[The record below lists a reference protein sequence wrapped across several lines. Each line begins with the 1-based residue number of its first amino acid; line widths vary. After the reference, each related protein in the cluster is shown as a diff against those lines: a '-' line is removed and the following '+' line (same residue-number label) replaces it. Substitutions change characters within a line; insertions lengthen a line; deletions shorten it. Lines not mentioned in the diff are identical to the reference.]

1 MCSGLSL
8 LICVCSH
15 SQSSDRKTFDVDA
28 DRKRAF
34 ELQLEDGK
42 EEIQRL
48 KLVKEIP
55 KNLAPGL
62 KDRLEANAF
71 NVLGCLLN
79 LVGENVSYFATFE
92 RAGRAISKT
101 GTPNRIAGTDKA
113 VCLFKSQVTDI
124 QSVYG
129 DVKEDFL
136 RGLVRFDKSLQD
148 AGLLLLKRVD
158 ENVVTI
164 LAGREGLYLS
174 QRRLADCFS
183 R

>member
-8 LICVCSH
+8 LISVCSH

-28 DRKRAF
+28 DQKCAF
-34 ELQLEDGK
+34 ECQLEDVK
-42 EEIQRL
+42 EEIQHL

-55 KNLAPGL
+55 ENLALGF
-62 KDRLEANAF
+62 KDRLEENAF
-71 NVLGCLLN
+71 NVLGSLLN

-92 RAGRAISKT
+92 RAGCAISKT
-101 GTPNRIAGTDKA
+101 GTPNRVAGTDKA
-113 VCLFKSQVTDI
+113 VRLFKSLVTDI
-124 QSVYG
+124 QSIYG
-129 DVKEDFL
+129 DAKEDFR

-164 LAGREGLYLS
+164 LTGREGLYLS

-183 R
+183 

>member
-1 MCSGLSL
+1 LCSGLSL
-8 LICVCSH
+8 LIGVCSH
-15 SQSSDRKTFDVDA
+15 SQSSNRKTFDVDA

-55 KNLAPGL
+55 ENLEHGL

-71 NVLGCLLN
+71 NVLGSLLN
-79 LVGENVSYFATFE
+79 LVGKNVSYFATFE
-92 RAGRAISKT
+92 RFGPAVSKT
-101 GTPNRIAGTDKA
+101 GTPNRVVGTDKA
-113 VCLFKSQVTDI
+113 VRLSKSLLTDI
-124 QSVYG
+124 QNVYG
-129 DVKEDFL
+129 DAKEDFL

-164 LAGREGLYLS
+164 LTGREGLYLS

-183 R
+183 